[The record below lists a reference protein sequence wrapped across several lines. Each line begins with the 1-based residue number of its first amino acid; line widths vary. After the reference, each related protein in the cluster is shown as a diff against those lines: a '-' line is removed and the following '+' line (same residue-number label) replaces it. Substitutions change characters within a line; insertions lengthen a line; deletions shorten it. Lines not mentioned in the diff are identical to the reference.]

1 MQNYWNLLIFI
12 LNQKNGAC
20 STGLFMTMRLQQ
32 IVDLVSYILNY
43 MSQTL
48 TTFGVGRD
56 GSSKASRISQIAG

>member
-1 MQNYWNLLIFI
+1 MGMGIIKSNSIIRGF
-12 LNQKNGAC
+12 
-20 STGLFMTMRLQQ
+20 RLQQ

-56 GSSKASRISQIAG
+56 GSSKASRI